1 MKLFLVVIAAI
12 ALLTYSGLIPKA
24 LQFPLP
30 LIGAAAF
37 TGVMLFFLA
46 KA

>member
-1 MKLFLVVIAAI
+1 MQLFFVVISAI
-12 ALLTYSGLIPKA
+12 AALTYSGLIPKA

-30 LIGAAAF
+30 LIIAAAF
-37 TGVMLFFLA
+37 TGAMLFVLS